1 MLASSLVA
9 ARIIQRRT
17 MGRRTFEMESL
28 TDLTKVQTPGSPTNP
43 WWRRA
48 SRLESFHN
56 QELRPA

>member
-1 MLASSLVA
+1 
-9 ARIIQRRT
+9 